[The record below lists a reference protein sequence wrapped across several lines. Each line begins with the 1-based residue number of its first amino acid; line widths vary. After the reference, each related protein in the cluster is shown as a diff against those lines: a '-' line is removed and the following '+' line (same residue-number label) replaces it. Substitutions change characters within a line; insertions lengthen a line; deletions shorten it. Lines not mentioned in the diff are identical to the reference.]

1 MKSLSKASLL
11 FKYMFVVIYV
21 IAALMMILLQQIL
34 MPSVLYGVFPDNKEI
49 DITPVGRLSIV
60 ITYYNDPS
68 SSVSSVVAT
77 GFIPVLHV
85 TPANMGDVV
94 FVRGYG
100 LDWIITVLSL
110 LGLGV
115 LSLTLVRV
123 RLELLLDRVVAIV
136 VLVLTILSLAS
147 YMYYTVAVEST
158 PIYTGRYSRVA
169 DRPFDKVNITGV
181 GSELGV
187 LDFFNGSY
195 LINLRTNASVIAFY
209 TPGVGLAY
217 WQGSLGSEGLQYLSK
232 YFNFTQQT
240 YVLIEP
246 WNSTVY
252 YSRIEFARGRSGLE
266 GLTYLTLSTML
277 MVVSVIV
284 GFLRSFLGLFKSK

>member
-1 MKSLSKASLL
+1 LSKAGSLL
-11 FKYMFVVIYV
+11 KYLFVVIYV
-21 IAALMMILLQQIL
+21 IVALVMILLQQIL
-34 MPSVLYGVFPDNKEI
+34 VPSVLYGVFPDNEEI
-49 DITPVGRLSIV
+49 YITPVGRLSIV
-60 ITYYNDPS
+60 ITYYNDAS
-68 SSVSSVVAT
+68 SSASSVVAA

-85 TPANMGDVV
+85 TPANTGDVV

-100 LDWIITVLSL
+100 LDWITIVLSL

-115 LSLTLVRV
+115 LSLTLLRV
-123 RLELLLDRVVAIV
+123 RLELLIDRVVAIA
-136 VLVLTILSLAS
+136 VLVLTISSLAS
-147 YMYYTVAVEST
+147 YMYYTIAVEST

-169 DRPFDKVNITGV
+169 DRPFEKVNITGV
-181 GSELGV
+181 GDELGV
-187 LDFFNGSY
+187 LDSFNGSY

-232 YFNFTQQT
+232 YFNFTKQT

-277 MVVSVIV
+277 MVVSVIL
-284 GFLRSFLGLFKSK
+284 GFSKSLLGPFRSK